1 MKDFKEILKK
11 AGVTVTDE
19 QLATVETE
27 MKANY
32 KPIADYNK
40 QKEKLDASDEKV
52 KTLTASLDKFKDVDP
67 AVLTQTIEDLKG
79 QLTQKDVEIAQ
90 KLADRD
96 FDDLL
101 NASIANSKGKSTKA
115 IKAYLDIDALKKSK
129 NQEGDI
135 QKALKE
141 LAEAKD
147 SAFLFESAQP
157 QPQRGINPIG
167 VIQQPAVA
175 LNYLDEEY
183 KGNPYYHPEKTGS

>member
-1 MKDFKEILKK
+1 MKDFKEILKQ
-11 AGVTVTDE
+11 AGLTVTDD

-67 AVLTQTIEDLKG
+67 AALTQTIENLKG
-79 QLTQKDVEIAQ
+79 QLTQKDAVFAQ
-90 KLADRD
+90 RLADRD

-101 NASIANSKGKSTKA
+101 NASIANSKGKSAKA

-129 NQEGDI
+129 NQSEDI
-135 QKALKE
+135 KTALEALQKAE
-141 LAEAKD
+141 D
-147 SAFLFESAQP
+147 SAFLFESTQP
-157 QPQRGINPIG
+157 QPQGSFNPIG
-167 VIQQPAVA
+167 GISTPPVPS
-175 LNYLDEEY
+175 NYLDEQY
-183 KGNPYYHPEKTGS
+183 KNNPYYKKG